1 MLELSS
7 AFTSV
12 ITNID
17 ISRSIAN
24 TIFNFILFIRIV
36 IIKIKWLFNK
46 NNDSFLASI
55 QALTTVK
62 GLKHGMNLG
71 LFLVIF
77 FIKY

>member
-1 MLELSS
+1 MLESSS

-24 TIFNFILFIRIV
+24 TIFNFILIIRSV
-36 IIKIKWLFNK
+36 IIKIKWLFNE

-55 QALTTVK
+55 QIQTTGK
-62 GLKHGMNLG
+62 GLKHGMN
-71 LFLVIF
+71 
-77 FIKY
+77 